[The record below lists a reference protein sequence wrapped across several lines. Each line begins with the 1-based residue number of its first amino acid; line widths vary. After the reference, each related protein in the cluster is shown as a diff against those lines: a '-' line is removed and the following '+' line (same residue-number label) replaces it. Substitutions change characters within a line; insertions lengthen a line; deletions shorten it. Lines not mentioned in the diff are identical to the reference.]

1 MLIVPWIVRHTSM
14 SGLVLGQTFGVA
26 LVVFPHTKYYHSIA
40 WRLEWTFL
48 WAFRH
53 SETQANLGSLSL
65 SWSLSVSHST
75 PRRPICRIWIFPT
88 GPTSLHMGNQQ
99 SVHSEST
106 RNVGSPIEAN
116 HRIIK
121 WYFHGSIRWCHL
133 RYISTSIYST
143 PPSSQT
149 LPSKFQE
156 STNGIYIRSSGSL
169 PSRCAGM

>member
-14 SGLVLGQTFGVA
+14 SGLFWA
-26 LVVFPHTKYYHSIA
+26 KPLVWPLLYFHTQSTTIPSHGDV
-40 WRLEWTFL
+40 EWTFL

-53 SETQANLGSLSL
+53 SETRANLGSLSL
-65 SWSLSVSHST
+65 SRSLSVSTAHHGGQSAGSGSFRRVRRACIWAST
-75 PRRPICRIWIFPT
+75 VSGLGINKKCRI
-88 GPTSLHMGNQQ
+88 
-99 SVHSEST
+99 
-106 RNVGSPIEAN
+106 PIEAN

-121 WYFHGSIRWCHL
+121 WYFHAFHPMVSL
-133 RYISTSIYST
+133 RYISASIYST